1 MQALFSSLY
10 KNFSIVLTECLPDV
24 TRAGTLQELKSIYAD
39 TINVDLEQP
48 SEMDV
53 DDESGRPKNRF
64 SLFHLGK

>member
-1 MQALFSSLY
+1 M
-10 KNFSIVLTECLPDV
+10 LTERLPDV

-64 SLFHLGK
+64 SLFHLEK